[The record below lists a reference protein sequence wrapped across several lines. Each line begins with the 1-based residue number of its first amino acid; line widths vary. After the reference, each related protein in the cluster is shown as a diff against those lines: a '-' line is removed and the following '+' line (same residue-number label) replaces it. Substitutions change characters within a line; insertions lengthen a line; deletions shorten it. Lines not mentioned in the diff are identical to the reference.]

1 MYMQRPGVLFMSICV
16 LLLCTS
22 VQVRA
27 QSVRQYLADESLT
40 AAHLSVSVEGQ
51 LVPPQSWWKR
61 IWSYLGIRNARI
73 RPEIGTT
80 LRVVSSAYASSPY
93 QTDATPCI
101 TAAGTTVRPGVV
113 ATNFL
118 PLGTI
123 VSIGEKKYIVEDR
136 MNARYDG
143 YYMDIWFP
151 STSEALE
158 FGRKK
163 LTITIVGYGEP
174 GDVLEE
180 PTPVPSVAPEPEK
193 TIWRAIA
200 DFLVVKTYKD
210 PNRYDVDCT
219 N

>member
-1 MYMQRPGVLFMSICV
+1 MFVVCLLSIV
-16 LLLCTS
+16 TTRVHAQI
-22 VQVRA
+22 VQN
-27 QSVRQYLADESLT
+27 YLADKSLT
-40 AAHLSVSVEGQ
+40 AAHLSVGIEGETAS
-51 LVPPQSWWKR
+51 PQSWWRKV
-61 IWSYLGIRNARI
+61 WSYVGIRSSERT

-80 LRVVSSAYASSPY
+80 LHVISSAYASSPY
-93 QTDATPCI
+93 QTDATPCT

-123 VSIGEKKYIVEDR
+123 ISVAGKRYIVEDR
-136 MNARYDG
+136 MNSRYDG

-163 LTITIVGYGEP
+163 LPITIIEYAEP
-174 GDVLEE
+174 GAAIESPLPQIETKEE
-180 PTPVPSVAPEPEK
+180 KK
-193 TIWRAIA
+193 TIWKTIGDSVAAIGH
-200 DFLVVKTYKD
+200 LLITKTYSD
-210 PNRYDVDCT
+210 PNKYDIDCT

>member
-1 MYMQRPGVLFMSICV
+1 MYMQRRYVLSILMLAVVACV
-16 LLLCTS
+16 S
-22 VQVRA
+22 MNVHAQPVQ
-27 QSVRQYLADESLT
+27 QYLSNQSLT
-40 AAHLSVSVEGQ
+40 AAHLSVSVDGEHA
-51 LVPPQSWWKR
+51 PSQSWWKR

-80 LRVVSSAYASSPY
+80 LRVESSAYASSPY

-123 VSIGEKKYIVEDR
+123 VSVDGKKYIVEDR

-163 LTITIVGYGEP
+163 LAITIIGYGEP
-174 GDVLEE
+174 GDVIE
-180 PTPVPSVAPEPEK
+180 PTPTPFVSPEPEK
-193 TIWRAIA
+193 TMWRAIA
-200 DFLVVKTYKD
+200 DFLVTKTYKD
-210 PNRYDVDCT
+210 PNRYDVNCT